1 MNDLVCRGRTSSCVE
16 TPARAYRIWP
26 TRENTALCNP
36 CAARLRAMG
45 MAIEDDRPEW
55 RRRAED
61 GLLRGKDLTG
71 AVR

>member
-1 MNDLVCRGRTSSCVE
+1 MSAICCGRTTACIE
-16 TPARAYRIWP
+16 TPARACRIWP
-26 TRENTALCNP
+26 TRESTVLCDP

-61 GLLRGKDLTG
+61 GRLAAKDLTG
-71 AVR
+71 ALR